1 MNIIFDVLEELKY
14 VAKEEFKV
22 VYKSEGEEKDVVV
35 TPFVSKENVN
45 QVFLILSCKNAFL
58 GDVNNSNLVKEVAFQ
73 FRKKN
78 YHKAEMDRNSTLLI
92 LSEHEVEETVNM
104 SEKIKIEDNPY
115 YFKKYVFS
123 FDKISKQKTEEWIKQ
138 NSRNDSLI
146 ATIQDYITNTN
157 NFARYKKNNQNEAIY
172 TFLIELIIKIPS
184 FPMKTAESQQIHS
197 VEQYLDDGIQ
207 ELKTGKKPII
217 VKRSELDKLV
227 DTDIADYDAKRICEL
242 WKKISYE

>member
-1 MNIIFDVLEELKY
+1 
-14 VAKEEFKV
+14 
-22 VYKSEGEEKDVVV
+22 
-35 TPFVSKENVN
+35 
-45 QVFLILSCKNAFL
+45 
-58 GDVNNSNLVKEVAFQ
+58 
-73 FRKKN
+73 
-78 YHKAEMDRNSTLLI
+78 MDRNSTLLI

-123 FDKISKQKTEEWIKQ
+123 FDEISKQKTEEWIKQ